1 MWRQQELQSCAGKW
15 QKPSSRR
22 TLVPGVMG
30 RVTLAVAGTLTRLP
44 CVRSGRVLLIAVA
57 VTLAAAAAAPGG
69 AAAAGWLPHAADAT
83 WTYQWTDSLYNTTP
97 TNEAVTVKSQ
107 SGSSFVLA
115 WTTDGQNNPP
125 DAPQS
130 TGTVSFQDTN
140 FGLVN
145 TDWSSSPPPP
155 QFPVLC
161 ASLGSCGNSLAS
173 TFYNVIW
180 GARAPVLAE
189 PLLHGLSW
197 SATGGAQNDVTSTND
212 YEGTESITVPA
223 FPMPVM
229 AAKVSSQITQAGALG
244 DPYGS
249 GIRTTWWV
257 YGVGPVKVVFQHAGG
272 ADAAI
277 TTAELQSTNQTAAAP
292 PPDPAYFPMK
302 VGLKGTYSWANPRY
316 FKSKAT
322 CTKLSCSATGG
333 KSTPEVEKYTM
344 DQAANGTAI
353 AKFSSVSGPMKVA
366 GAYQF
371 TTRLDGVTSV
381 SSATKAASLAKLPPL
396 GPIALP
402 ADKRRHFFTPF
413 DLMTFGFS
421 PVLPAYPAPGM
432 TWSSDPKSRDFAVY
446 GVNGTSRIVGVQKVT
461 VPKGTY
467 DALVV
472 TSTLSQPG
480 FKFGSGTRT
489 MWFAPDI
496 GLVKLIFRHGDGSV
510 STVQLIH

>member
-1 MWRQQELQSCAGKW
+1 MLA
-15 QKPSSRR
+15 
-22 TLVPGVMG
+22 
-30 RVTLAVAGTLTRLP
+30 AVAAAL
-44 CVRSGRVLLIAVA
+44 
-57 VTLAAAAAAPGG
+57 LAAAPAG
-69 AAAAGWLPHAADAT
+69 ASGWLPHAADAT
-83 WTYQWTDSLYNTTP
+83 WTYQWSDSVYNTTP
-97 TNEAVTVKSQ
+97 TNENVTVKSQ
-107 SGSSFVLA
+107 SGSSYVLA
-115 WTTDGQNNPP
+115 WTTDGANNTP
-125 DAPQS
+125 DVQPSAGS
-130 TGTVSFQDTN
+130 VSFQDTN
-140 FGLVN
+140 FGIVN
-145 TDWSSSPPPP
+145 TDWSSTPPPAA
-155 QFPVLC
+155 FPVLC
-161 ASLGSCGNSLAS
+161 ASIAQCGNSLAS

-189 PLLHGLSW
+189 PLLHDVSW
-197 SATGGAQNDVTSTND
+197 TATGAAQNDVTSTND

-229 AAKVSSQITQAGALG
+229 AAKIRSQITQAGALG

-249 GIRTTWWV
+249 GVRTTWWV

-272 ADAAI
+272 TAAPI
-277 TTAELQSTNQTAAAP
+277 TTAVLQATNQTAAAP

-302 VGLKGTYSWANPRY
+302 VGLKGTYSWTNKLY
-316 FKSKAT
+316 FKK
-322 CTKLSCSATGG
+322 
-333 KSTPEVEKYTM
+333 PEVEKYTM

-371 TTRLDGVTSV
+371 TTRVDGVTSV

-396 GPIALP
+396 GPRALP

-421 PVLPAYPAPGM
+421 PVLPAYPTPGT
-432 TWSSDPKSRDFAVY
+432 TWSSDPASRDFDVY

-467 DALVV
+467 QALVV

-489 MWFAPDI
+489 MWFAPDF
-496 GLVKLIFRHGDGSV
+496 GLVKLTFRHGDGSV

>member
-1 MWRQQELQSCAGKW
+1 
-15 QKPSSRR
+15 
-22 TLVPGVMG
+22 
-30 RVTLAVAGTLTRLP
+30 
-44 CVRSGRVLLIAVA
+44 VRSGRVLLIALIVA
-57 VTLAAAAAAPGG
+57 LGTAAQAAAG
-69 AAAAGWLPHAADAT
+69 GWLPHAADAT
-83 WTYQWTDSLYNTTP
+83 WTYQWTDTTYNGTP
-97 TNEAVTVKSQ
+97 TKEKVTVKSQ

-115 WTTDGQNNPP
+115 WTTAEQDNPP
-125 DAPQS
+125 EAPQS
-130 TGTVSFQDTN
+130 AGSVSFQETN

-145 TDWSSSPPPP
+145 TDWSSTPPPP
-155 QFPVLC
+155 AFPVLC
-161 ASLGSCGNSLAS
+161 ASIGSCGNSLAS
-173 TFYNVIW
+173 TYYNIIW

-189 PLLHGLSW
+189 PLVHGLSW
-197 SATGGAQNDVTSTND
+197 SATGGAQNDVTSSND
-212 YEGTESITVPA
+212 YVGTESITVPA

-229 AAKVSSQITQAGALG
+229 ASKVVSQITQAGALG

-249 GIRTTWWV
+249 GVRTTWWV

-272 ADAAI
+272 SNAPV
-277 TTAELQSTNQTAAAP
+277 TTAELQSTNQSAAAP
-292 PPDPAYFPMK
+292 PPDPSYFPMK
-302 VGLKGTYSWANPRY
+302 VGLKGTYSWTNPRY
-316 FKSKAT
+316 FTSTTT
-322 CTKLSCSATGG
+322 CKGLSCSLAAS
-333 KSTPEVEKYTM
+333 KSKPEVEKFSI

-402 ADKRRHFFTPF
+402 AAKRRHFFTPF

-421 PVLPAYPAPGM
+421 PLLPAYPKPGD

-446 GVNGTSRIVGVQKVT
+446 GVNGSSRIVGVQKVT

-467 DALVV
+467 QALVV
-472 TSTLSQPG
+472 TSTLTQPG

-489 MWFAPDI
+489 MWFAPDK
-496 GLVKLIFRHGDGSV
+496 GLVKLVFKHGDGSV
-510 STVQLIH
+510 STVELIH